1 MDVNSESAAIEKLE
15 PGAVVERGGRQ
26 FKLVRRDPYVRVSDG
41 QPSEL
46 LWWDATCAT
55 CGGQF
60 LRKSGPEPALV
71 NLDIANC
78 PKHRGIRTKRQ
89 REAVRESNRRR
100 RKDLASLL

>member
-1 MDVNSESAAIEKLE
+1 MNNSDVAKHEI
-15 PGAVVERGGRQ
+15 GAVVERGGRQ
-26 FKLVRRDPYVRVSDG
+26 FKLVRREPYVRVTDG

-46 LWWDATCAT
+46 LWWEATCAT

-71 NLDIANC
+71 NLEIANC

-89 REAVRESNRRR
+89 REAVREANKRRS
-100 RKDLASLL
+100 KALAALW